1 MLGRI
6 DLTEL
11 SPQLSLFHVDKIA
24 FQLHTTVEIVTKT
37 TNFAFVVLLC
47 EMNKLKMGF
56 NFNLVERR

>member
-11 SPQLSLFHVDKIA
+11 SQLSLFHVDKIA

-37 TNFAFVVLLC
+37 TNFAFVVLC